1 MKFLLFVSLT
11 TFVVISN
18 SFGIRPHNPI
28 VRAKTPL
35 RMMADE
41 PKVDLVPVEKA
52 NIETSAAVT
61 GGLIGFFVGGPVLGI
76 SLAAATNYIVKKDG
90 ESGDALRG
98 IGKAVIESWNYL
110 TKLNAKYNISGKVSD
125 SIGNAVDSS
134 DSDTV
139 QKISSSVNQVKSTIN
154 DLNSQYDLTSKGKEV
169 LTATASLTDTAI
181 DKVIE
186 LNDKYNFVETAK
198 KSVGD
203 ISEKVK
209 DAVAE
214 GDGAPKPPS
223 SSTPVASA
231 ES

>member
-110 TKLNAKYNISGKVSD
+110 TKLNAKYNISGKISD

-139 QKISSSVNQVKSTIN
+139 QKISSSVNTVKSTIDN
-154 DLNSQYDLTSKGKEV
+154 LNSQYDLTSKGKEF
-169 LTATASLTDTAI
+169 LSATASLTDTAI

-186 LNDKYNFVETAK
+186 LNNKYDFVETAK

-209 DAVAE
+209 DVTAE
-214 GDGAPKPPS
+214 GD
-223 SSTPVASA
+223 VAAKS
-231 ES
+231 